1 MKVYAVNDATGT
13 ALSIG
18 HIQWFA
24 DLGLQLPECDE
35 EQIVQ
40 VCRPGDNK
48 KIGSF
53 DSYITMMKEKGPLH
67 FEVEADVPETFKKQS
82 GFWEANGIR

>member
-18 HIQWFA
+18 HISWFN
-24 DLGLQLPECDE
+24 DIGLMLPECTE
-35 EQIVQ
+35 EQVVQ

-53 DSYITMMKEKGPLH
+53 DSYIAMLKEAGPIH
-67 FEVEADVPETFKKQS
+67 FMQEDNVPASFKKQS